1 MKRRLPH
8 GTWAHISAAS
18 ATGSLLALAA
28 QGLLALVLLRSFDA
42 AAAGVFSVL
51 AQLAF
56 CWATLALAQSPLSLL
71 AERRL
76 SPLAAAHAA
85 WRASLWRW
93 LGLLPLVLAAWW
105 WSLQDRADASGASA
119 VMTLWAGL
127 LWLVL
132 LSISQQGWYLAQS
145 LVLRTRGPAAVA
157 SVRLLPPLLALL
169 AVLAALAWPGARA
182 HSPEVL
188 LGAAVLGFAAG
199 ALWLRPAL
207 RAPAAA
213 PAADR
218 QGASSTP
225 VAAGMSGAEP
235 KPTVLDGPDCA
246 PATVLKPMASLT
258 DSHDDRPLLLKTL
271 HTLSD
276 VGALTLL
283 AVHWQALHGSAAAG
297 HLLVLL
303 RLAGFVPALVH
314 AAWSQVAL
322 ARNAHTPARTLA
334 AAVAGWVLLALLGLG
349 LLGADQ
355 AGLLG
360 PGWQG
365 LSTLALPV
373 LVWQAGATALACLAH
388 RPLQTGRARA
398 WSWANI
404 ALNLWLAGWVLLPQL
419 PAAQHLQ
426 WLAYSAAAGQALLAL
441 YWLRRP
447 REGVSR

>member
-1 MKRRLPH
+1 MRQGLPH
-8 GTWAHISAAS
+8 ASWARISAAS
-18 ATGSLLALAA
+18 AAGSLLALAA

-56 CWATLALAQSPLSLL
+56 FWATLALAQSPLSLL

-76 SPLAAAHAA
+76 SPLAAAQAA

-105 WSLQDRADASGASA
+105 WSLQERGGESGTAIA
-119 VMTLWAGL
+119 LWGGL

-132 LSISQQGWYLAQS
+132 LSLSQQGWYLAQS
-145 LVLRTRGPAAVA
+145 LVLRTRGPAAVG
-157 SVRLLPPLLALL
+157 SVRLVPPLLALL
-169 AVLAALAWPGARA
+169 AVLAALAWPDARA

-213 PAADR
+213 PAAGR

-225 VAAGMSGAEP
+225 VAAIMSGAEP
-235 KPTVLDGPDCA
+235 KPKVLDGPDCA
-246 PATVLKPMASLT
+246 PAPVLKPMAPLN

-322 ARNAHTPARTLA
+322 ARNAHTPVRALT

-398 WSWANI
+398 WSWTNI
-404 ALNLWLAGWVLLPQL
+404 GLNLWLAGWVLLPQL

-441 YWLRRP
+441 YWLWLP
-447 REGVSR
+447 RWGVSR